1 MSARITTRNATFQ
14 RWQSLLTNRAKR
26 HRAGEFFIHGVRP
39 ISQAVSEGWTISA
52 LLHDGRPKPS
62 AWARDLLA
70 SVPATRFTVAPEL
83 MAELGEKSDDSPE
96 LLAVARMRGD
106 DFARLP
112 ADAAL
117 LAVVFDRPASPG
129 NVGTLIRSVDA
140 FGGSGLVVTG
150 HAADPYDP
158 RCIRASTGSFFS
170 VPVLRAP
177 SHREVLA
184 WLAELRSG
192 GLPVAV
198 IGADEAGTAD
208 VRGVGPHGVGRH
220 GVGPHGVGRHG
231 VGPHGV
237 GLHGLDLRG
246 PTVIVIGNETT
257 GLAAAWR
264 EECDVTVRIPM
275 AGTASSLN
283 AATAGSI
290 VLYETMRQRSVT

>member
-1 MSARITTRNATFQ
+1 MTARITTRNATFQ
-14 RWQSLLTNRAKR
+14 RWQSLLANRTKR
-26 HRAGEFFIHGVRP
+26 RRAGEFLVHGVRP
-39 ISQAVSEGWTISA
+39 ISQAVSQGWTISA
-52 LLHDGRPKPS
+52 LLHDGRPNPS
-62 AWARDLLA
+62 AWAKDLLA
-70 SVPATRFTVAPEL
+70 RVPATRFTVAPEL
-83 MAELGEKSDDSPE
+83 MAELGEKSEGAPE

-112 ADAAL
+112 ADRTL

-129 NVGTLIRSVDA
+129 NVGTLIRSIDA

-158 RCIRASTGSFFS
+158 RSIRASTGSFFS
-170 VPVLRAP
+170 VPVLRAA
-177 SHREVLA
+177 SHREVFS

-192 GLPVAV
+192 GLPVTLL
-198 IGADEAGTAD
+198 GTDEDGTAD
-208 VRGVGPHGVGRH
+208 VRALDLS
-220 GVGPHGVGRHG
+220 
-231 VGPHGV
+231 GV
-237 GLHGLDLRG
+237 GLGG

-264 EECDVTVRIPM
+264 EQCDFVVRIPM

-290 VLYETMRQRSVT
+290 VLYEAMRQRSVARPGRA

>member
-1 MSARITTRNATFQ
+1 MTTRVITRNATFQ

-26 HRAGEFFIHGVRP
+26 HRAGEFLVHGVRP
-39 ISQAVSEGWTISA
+39 ISQAVSQGWTISE

-62 AWARDLLA
+62 AWAEDLLA
-70 SVPATRFTVAPEL
+70 SVPATRFAVAPEL
-83 MAELGEKSDDSPE
+83 MAELGEKSEGTPE

-112 ADAAL
+112 ADHAL

-129 NVGTLIRSVDA
+129 NIGTLIRSIDA

-170 VPVLRAP
+170 VPVVRAP

-192 GLPVAV
+192 GLPVTV
-198 IGADEAGTAD
+198 LGTDEDGTAD
-208 VRGVGPHGVGRH
+208 LRGVGLG
-220 GVGPHGVGRHG
+220 
-231 VGPHGV
+231 GV
-237 GLHGLDLRG
+237 GLGG
-246 PTVIVIGNETT
+246 PMVIVIGNETT

-264 EECDVTVRIPM
+264 GECDVIARIPM

-290 VLYETMRQRSVT
+290 VLYEAMRQRSVT

>member
-1 MSARITTRNATFQ
+1 MTARITTRDATFQ
-14 RWQSLLTNRAKR
+14 RWQSLLTNRTKR
-26 HRAGEFFIHGVRP
+26 HRAGEFLVHGVRP
-39 ISQAVSEGWTISA
+39 ISQAVSQGWTISE
-52 LLHDGRPKPS
+52 LLHDGRPNPS
-62 AWARDLLA
+62 AWAKELLA
-70 SVPATRFTVAPEL
+70 SVPATRFAVAPEL
-83 MAELGEKSDDSPE
+83 MAELGEKSEGTPE

-112 ADAAL
+112 ADHAL

-129 NVGTLIRSVDA
+129 NIGTLIRSIDA

-158 RCIRASTGSFFS
+158 RCIRASTGSFFG
-170 VPVLRAP
+170 VPVVRAP

-192 GLPVAV
+192 GLPVTVLGTDEDGAADLRAV
-198 IGADEAGTAD
+198 GLGG
-208 VRGVGPHGVGRH
+208 VGLRGVG
-220 GVGPHGVGRHG
+220 
-231 VGPHGV
+231 
-237 GLHGLDLRG
+237 LRG
-246 PTVIVIGNETT
+246 PTVIVIGNETA

-264 EECDVTVRIPM
+264 EECDVIARIPM

-290 VLYETMRQRSVT
+290 VLYEAMRQRSVT